1 MSKVSDQ
8 KKIGDF
14 IKNLRKSRGMTQGEF
29 AKVLKTSQ
37 SAVARMESGG
47 QNFTTQELARISEVL
62 NRQIIEISDSM
73 DFEINGGKKLS
84 GTICTNTSKNGALA
98 LIFASLLNKGTSV
111 IRDVPRIEEINR
123 VVEFLNAIGVSI
135 KWLGD
140 HDLEIKP
147 PKKFILSELINESA
161 KKIRSSLY
169 LIGPLLHFEKN
180 FKLPNAG
187 GCKMGART
195 IAAHQYGLEEFGVKV
210 ETKSDHYEIS
220 YTKLKPADVVMYE
233 MSDSATI
240 NVLFAAAKIPGETII
255 RFASANYQVQ
265 DTCFFLKKLGVE
277 ITGIGTTTL
286 TVKGKSNIDVYIEH
300 HVSEDPTETMMWL
313 AAGIVTKSNLTIKRC
328 PIDFLSLELLKL
340 EKMGLKY
347 EKSSV
352 YKSKNGETNLVD
364 LKIKPSKLIALED
377 KIHAQPYPGI
387 NTDNLP
393 FFATIAGLAEGT
405 TLIHDWM
412 WENRA
417 IYFMELTKLGFDM
430 TLADPHRV
438 YVTGPTNFKPNQII
452 CPPALR
458 PATIILVAMLATPG
472 KSILRNVYSI
482 RRGYEEIAD
491 RLNSLGADIK
501 VIKGI

>member
-1 MSKVSDQ
+1 MGDQ
-8 KKIGDF
+8 KRIGNF
-14 IKNLRKSRGMTQGEF
+14 IKDLRKRKTLTQGEF
-29 AKVLKTSQ
+29 AKILKTSQ
-37 SAVARMESGG
+37 SAIARMENGK
-47 QNFTTQELARISEVL
+47 QNFTTKELSRISRVL

-73 DFEINGGKKLS
+73 DFEINGGKKLR
-84 GTICTNTSKNGALA
+84 GTVCTNTSKNGALA
-98 LIFASLLNKGTSV
+98 LIFASLLNRGTSV
-111 IRDVPRIEEINR
+111 IHDVPQIEEINR
-123 VVEFLNAIGVSI
+123 VIELLTAIGVSI
-135 KWLGD
+135 RRLKG
-140 HDLEIKP
+140 HGLEICP
-147 PKKFILSELINESA
+147 PKKFILSKLFDESA

-169 LIGPLLHFEKN
+169 LIGPLLHYEKA

-195 IAAHQYGLEEFGVKV
+195 IAAHQYGLEKLGVKIK
-210 ETKSDHYEIS
+210 TSSDHYQVS
-220 YTKLKPADVVMYE
+220 RSKLVSADIVLYE

-240 NVLFAAAKIPGETII
+240 NVLLAAARIPGETIV

-265 DTCFFLKKLGVE
+265 DTCFFLKKLGVQIE
-277 ITGIGTTTL
+277 GIGTTTL
-286 TVKGKSNIDVYIEH
+286 VIRGKADINTSVHH

-313 AAGIVTKSNLTIKRC
+313 TAAIVTKSKLNIKRC

-347 EKSSV
+347 KKSRI

-364 LKIKPSKLIALED
+364 IKVEPSELTALED

-393 FFATIAGLAEGT
+393 FFATIAGFAKGT

-417 IYFMELTKLGFDM
+417 IYFMELSKLGFNM
-430 TLADPHRV
+430 NLADPHRV
-438 YVTGPTNFKPNQII
+438 YITGPTDLRPGQIV

-458 PATIILVAMLATPG
+458 PATIILMAMIAIPG

-482 RRGYEEIAD
+482 RRGYEEIAS
-491 RLNSLGADIK
+491 RLNALGADIK
-501 VIKGI
+501 ILRGI

>member
-1 MSKVSDQ
+1 MSKANDQ

-14 IKNLRKSRGMTQGEF
+14 IKSLRKSRGMTQGDF

-84 GTICTNTSKNGALA
+84 GTIYTNTSKNGALA
-98 LIFASLLNKGTSV
+98 LIFASLLNKGTST

-135 KWLGD
+135 KWINE

-147 PKKFILSELINESA
+147 PKKFITSALINESA

-169 LIGPLLHFEKN
+169 LIGPLLHYEKS

-195 IAAHQYGLEEFGVKV
+195 IAAHQYGLEELGVSVK
-210 ETKSDHYEIS
+210 TTGDHYEIS
-220 YTKLKPADVVMYE
+220 HTKLKPADIVMYE

-240 NVLFAAAKIPGETII
+240 NILLAASKIPGETII
-255 RFASANYQVQ
+255 SFASANYQVQ
-265 DTCFFLKKLGVE
+265 DTCFFLEKLGVK
-277 ITGIGTTTL
+277 IHGIGTTTL
-286 TVKGKSNIDVYIEH
+286 TVTGKSEINLDVEYR
-300 HVSEDPTETMMWL
+300 VSEDPTETMMWL
-313 AAGIVTKSNLTIKRC
+313 AAGIVTKSNLFIKRC
-328 PIDFLSLELLKL
+328 PIDFLALELLKL

-347 EKSSV
+347 KKGAV
-352 YKSKNGETNLVD
+352 YKSKNGKTNLID
-364 LKIKPSKLIALED
+364 IEIKPSNLVALED

-393 FFATIAGLAEGT
+393 FFATIAGFANGT

-417 IYFMELTKLGFDM
+417 IYFMELAKLGFDM

-438 YVTGPTNFKPNQII
+438 YITGPTKLKPNQIT

-472 KSILRNVYSI
+472 KSVLKNVYSI
-482 RRGYEEIAD
+482 RRGYEEIAL